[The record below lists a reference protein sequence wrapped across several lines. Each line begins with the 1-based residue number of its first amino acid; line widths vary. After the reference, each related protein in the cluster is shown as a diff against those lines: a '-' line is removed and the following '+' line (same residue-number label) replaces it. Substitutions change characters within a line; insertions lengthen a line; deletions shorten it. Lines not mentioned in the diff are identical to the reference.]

1 MKLYKFFHFCAKQ
14 KRMCNSLV
22 SFFNL
27 REAALSIIFYHKII
41 NFKPP
46 VYQATSYFNNLLKT
60 SRNIFLVLL
69 WGIVGNCVILHLE
82 QYNKV

>member
-41 NFKPP
+41 NFR
-46 VYQATSYFNNLLKT
+46 VSGFSWLVSFLL
-60 SRNIFLVLL
+60 SV
-69 WGIVGNCVILHLE
+69 
-82 QYNKV
+82 

>member
-27 REAALSIIFYHKII
+27 REAALSFIFYHKII
-41 NFKPP
+41 NLKPP
-46 VYQATSYFNNLLKT
+46 VYQATSYINSLLKT
-60 SRNIFLVLL
+60 SRNIFLKYCGEL
-69 WGIVGNCVILHLE
+69 WGIV
-82 QYNKV
+82 

>member
-27 REAALSIIFYHKII
+27 RQPTLSIIFYHKII
-41 NFKPP
+41 NFKRT
-46 VYQATSYFNNLLKT
+46 VYQATSYINSLLKT
-60 SRNIFLVLL
+60 SRNIFLKYCGEL
-69 WGIVGNCVILHLE
+69 WGIV
-82 QYNKV
+82 

>member
-46 VYQATSYFNNLLKT
+46 VYQLSL
-60 SRNIFLVLL
+60 IH
-69 WGIVGNCVILHLE
+69 I
-82 QYNKV
+82 

>member
-46 VYQATSYFNNLLKT
+46 VYQATSYINSLLKT

>member
-46 VYQATSYFNNLLKT
+46 VYQATSYINSLLKT
-60 SRNIFLVLL
+60 SRNIFLKIL

>member
-27 REAALSIIFYHKII
+27 REAALYI
-41 NFKPP
+41 N
-46 VYQATSYFNNLLKT
+46 SLLKT
-60 SRNIFLVLL
+60 SRNIFLKYCGEL
-69 WGIVGNCVILHLE
+69 WGIV
-82 QYNKV
+82 

>member
-22 SFFNL
+22 PFFNL

-41 NFKPP
+41 KFKRT
-46 VYQATSYFNNLLKT
+46 VYQATSYINSLLKT
-60 SRNIFLVLL
+60 SRNIFLKYCGEL
-69 WGIVGNCVILHLE
+69 WGNVYFYRRLL
-82 QYNKV
+82 

>member
-1 MKLYKFFHFCAKQ
+1 
-14 KRMCNSLV
+14 MCNSLV

-27 REAALSIIFYHKII
+27 RQPTLSIIFYHKII
-41 NFKPP
+41 KFKRT
-46 VYQATSYFNNLLKT
+46 VYQATSYINSLLKT
-60 SRNIFLVLL
+60 SRNIFLKYCGEL

>member
-46 VYQATSYFNNLLKT
+46 VYQATSYINSLLKT

-69 WGIVGNCVILHLE
+69 WGIVGKCVFLPSLIIIR
-82 QYNKV
+82 

>member
-27 REAALSIIFYHKII
+27 RQPTLSIIFYHKI
-41 NFKPP
+41 NKFKRT
-46 VYQATSYFNNLLKT
+46 VYQATSYINSLLKT
-60 SRNIFLVLL
+60 SRNIFLKYCGEL
-69 WGIVGNCVILHLE
+69 WGIV
-82 QYNKV
+82 

>member
-27 REAALSIIFYHKII
+27 REAALSFIFYHKII

-46 VYQATSYFNNLLKT
+46 VYQATSHINSLLKT
-60 SRNIFLVLL
+60 SRNIFLKYCGEL
-69 WGIVGNCVILHLE
+69 WGIV
-82 QYNKV
+82 

>member
-1 MKLYKFFHFCAKQ
+1 
-14 KRMCNSLV
+14 LV

-46 VYQATSYFNNLLKT
+46 VYQATSYINSLLKT
-60 SRNIFLVLL
+60 SRNIFLKYCGEL
-69 WGIVGNCVILHLE
+69 WGIV
-82 QYNKV
+82 